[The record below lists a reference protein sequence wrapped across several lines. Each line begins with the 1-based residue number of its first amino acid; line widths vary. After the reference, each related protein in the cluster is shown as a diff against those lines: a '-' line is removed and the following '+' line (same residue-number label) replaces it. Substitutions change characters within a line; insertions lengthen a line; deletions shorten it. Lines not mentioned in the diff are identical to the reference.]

1 MSRCIETLASDS
13 NSNERTSG
21 NIPNIS
27 FIKLNYTN
35 LSLNNFITTF
45 EFMEENNDV
54 GNESFLSNKTSYN
67 FDDTNSIS
75 FGTRK
80 NKETNVTEYYNL
92 IYEYKNDCL
101 VAGIEYNK
109 NYYSDVSLR
118 PEEEIFFSVT
128 IMPFGKVNSIN
139 VKDD

>member
-1 MSRCIETLASDS
+1 MVKS
-13 NSNERTSG
+13 NDLKTANYHS
-21 NIPNIS
+21 
-27 FIKLNYTN
+27 IKTN

-101 VAGIEYNK
+101 IAAVEYNK
-109 NYYSDVSLR
+109 EYYSDNDLR
-118 PEEEIFFSVT
+118 PEEQLFFSITLV
-128 IMPFGKVNSIN
+128 PFGEAKGPSIN
-139 VKDD
+139 